1 MSAIIDFF
9 EGIFEVVSSIVDFIV
24 SFFEDIIFIVKT
36 LGEFIVKVPSM
47 LGFLPTAVV
56 SILLVGVSV
65 VIIYK
70 VVGRD

>member
-1 MSAIIDFF
+1 MSAIIEFF
-9 EGIFEVVSSIVDFIV
+9 TNIFDIIKSVVDFII
-24 SFFEDIIFIVKT
+24 SFFEDIVFIVKS
-36 LGEFIVKVPSM
+36 LGEFVIKVPSM

-56 SILLVGVSV
+56 SILLVGITV

>member
-1 MSAIIDFF
+1 MSAIIDFA
-9 EGIFEVVSSIVDFIV
+9 V

-36 LGEFIVKVPSM
+36 LGNFIVKVPSM
-47 LGFLPTAVV
+47 LGFLPTVVV